1 MITNYNIF
9 FCDKL
14 LLGFIIRKLERTKQ
28 YHILEFTKYED
39 FTHFLNNNTQNSLF
53 NKIYYIFILF
63 DSEVVDTDLLSNY
76 DLDGHIL
83 ITNKYTN
90 ITNATQLNL
99 LSKNLS
105 SNNFNKLI
113 QFLVTNVNKLYIE
126 KLTRENKFDVNT
138 LCYILEYMDITDSEL
153 PYPSYISAVG
163 NNYVVT
169 VNDVIS
175 LIEDSSSYHW
185 SKLSSIHP
193 GIIAL
198 YLQKKLISNIKVS
211 KKDQIM
217 FNKLISIYENDKY
230 VKNQANVAN
239 YLLKLRFLADKLS

>member
-1 MITNYNIF
+1 MITDYNIF

-53 NKIYYIFILF
+53 NKIFYIFILF
-63 DSEVVDTDLLSNY
+63 DSEIVDIDLLSNY

-90 ITNATQLNL
+90 ITNSTQLNL

-126 KLTRENKFDVNT
+126 KLTQENKFDVNT

-153 PYPSYISAVG
+153 PYQSYISAVG

-175 LIEDSSSYHW
+175 LIEDTSSHHL

-198 YLQKKLISNIKVS
+198 YLQRKLISNIKVS
-211 KKDQIM
+211 KKDQII

-230 VKNQANVAN
+230 VKYQANEAN